1 MAFKTLSSPAQI
13 EAELTRIWETLDGT
27 NKMRASL
34 FNLIFYIRNNH
45 RTEYFRSI
53 ALKAIQKF
61 PSRII
66 FISVDETPGANYLK
80 TSVSV
85 LPAGPAENDAAC
97 DFIQIDVAGLQR
109 MRIPFVVLPHIV
121 PDLPVY
127 LVWAEDPVEDDP
139 LAYPL
144 EKLCTRLIFDSEST
158 NNLPEFAKALMR
170 HQAASQADIAD
181 LNWARME
188 SWRDLFST
196 CFYTDER
203 LGLLKKA
210 KTLKIHYNGTET
222 PFFCHTKIQSIYFQA
237 WLACQLEWKLDSLTA
252 NPEAMAFSYEK
263 GAVQITLVPMKNE
276 KLAPG
281 TIISIDLM
289 TSEGHHF
296 AFSRDPEFP
305 PQINMVLCTEDKC
318 EIPAQF
324 IFAKAESG
332 QSLVK
337 EIYHKRTSD
346 HYLKVLNFVAKMD
359 ALTLC

>member
-1 MAFKTLSSPAQI
+1 MTFKTLSSPAQI
-13 EAELTRIWETLDGT
+13 EAELTRIWETLEGA

-34 FNLIFYIRNNH
+34 FNLIFYVHNNH
-45 RTEYFRSI
+45 RAEYYRSI

-66 FISVDETPGANYLK
+66 FIAVDQTPDADFLK
-80 TSVSV
+80 SSVSV
-85 LPAGPAENDAAC
+85 LPVGPAENDAAC
-97 DFIQIDVAGLQR
+97 DFIQIDVAGLQQ

-127 LVWAEDPVEDDP
+127 LVWAEDPAEDNP

-158 NNLPEFAKALMR
+158 TNLPGFANAVLR
-170 HQAASQADIAD
+170 HQAVTHADIAD

-203 LGLLKKA
+203 LCLLKKT
-210 KTLKIHYNGTET
+210 KTIKIQYNGRET
-222 PFFCHTKIQSIYFQA
+222 PFFCHTKIQAIYFQA
-237 WLACQLEWKLDSLTA
+237 WLACQLEWKMDNLASNSDSLS
-252 NPEAMAFSYEK
+252 FSYEN
-263 GAVQITLVPMKNE
+263 GAVQISLVPTQNE

-281 TIISIDLM
+281 TIISVDLM

-296 AFSRDPEFP
+296 AFSRDPLFP
-305 PQINMVLCTEDKC
+305 PQINLILCTEDKC

-337 EIYHKRTSD
+337 EIYHKRTSE
-346 HYLKVLNFVAKMD
+346 HYLKVLHAVTKMD

>member
-1 MAFKTLSSPAQI
+1 MTFKTLSSPGQI
-13 EAELTRIWETLDGT
+13 EAELTRIWETLEGT
-27 NKMRASL
+27 SKMRASL
-34 FNLIFYIRNNH
+34 FNLIFYVPNNQ
-45 RTEYFRSI
+45 RAEYYRSI

-61 PSRII
+61 PSRIL
-66 FISVDETPGANYLK
+66 FISVDQTPGANFLK
-80 TSVSV
+80 SSVSV
-85 LPAGPAENDAAC
+85 LPVGSAENDAAC
-97 DFIQIDVAGLQR
+97 DFIQIDVAGLQQL
-109 MRIPFVVLPHIV
+109 RIPFVVLPHIV

-127 LVWAEDPVEDDP
+127 LVWAEDPMEDNP

-144 EKLCTRLIFDSEST
+144 EKLCTRLIFDSEAT
-158 NNLPEFAKALMR
+158 TNLPEFAKAVIR
-170 HQAASQADIAD
+170 HQAVSQADIAD

-196 CFYTDER
+196 CFYTEER
-203 LGLLKKA
+203 LGLLKKT
-210 KTLKIHYNGTET
+210 KTLKIQYNGRET
-222 PFFCHTKIQSIYFQA
+222 PFFCHTKIQAIYFQA
-237 WLACQLEWKLDSLTA
+237 WLACQLEWKLDGLASTSDSLS
-252 NPEAMAFSYEK
+252 FSYQQ
-263 GAVQITLVPMKNE
+263 GAVQISLVPAQNE

-281 TIISIDLM
+281 TLMSIDLM

-296 AFSRDPEFP
+296 AFSRDPAFP

-346 HYLKVLNFVAKMD
+346 HYLKVLNFVSKMD
-359 ALTLC
+359 AMTLC